1 MQEAKPF
8 AAGQGQHPSDPHGE
22 GHHDGGPNQ
31 QNQSHHNH
39 PEHHMHPENQHHDG
53 HRTNSAEHP
62 HHAHHPHQE
71 GRQHHEPQH
80 GHEQH
85 HGHAHGPD
93 EHHGHDHPHGP
104 GGHEGHGHH
113 HPHHP
118 QFKVDIEVNGD
129 KVVMHKER
137 PTGLE
142 VKQAALEQG
151 VAIQLTF
158 VLQVERANGTSD
170 IIGDTDHV
178 HLHPHQM
185 FTAIAP
191 DDNS

>member
-1 MQEAKPF
+1 M
-8 AAGQGQHPSDPHGE
+8 
-22 GHHDGGPNQ
+22 
-31 QNQSHHNH
+31 
-39 PEHHMHPENQHHDG
+39 
-53 HRTNSAEHP
+53 
-62 HHAHHPHQE
+62 
-71 GRQHHEPQH
+71 
-80 GHEQH
+80 
-85 HGHAHGPD
+85 
-93 EHHGHDHPHGP
+93 
-104 GGHEGHGHH
+104 
-113 HPHHP
+113 
-118 QFKVDIEVNGD
+118 DIEVNGD
-129 KVVMHKER
+129 KIVMHKER